1 MIALFLKKCVV
12 ITGWRSF
19 ETNEVLLFKEKYYD
33 INKG

>member
-19 ETNEVLLFKEKYYD
+19 ETNEVRLFKWKND
-33 INKG
+33 GMNKG